1 MLEMK
6 ENMVNTILYATDLGL
21 YGPYMLEH
29 VGDLA
34 RSHNAKVYVLHVI
47 EPLGVFADAV
57 LETFVPESSKENLRD
72 HGLNEVMTAIR
83 AKVRA
88 VFDQDLTDYDGVTD
102 WLKDVHVIGG
112 IPAEVILTDAEAIR
126 ADLIVMGSH
135 GGVSDA
141 TTPIGSVAAKV
152 LQLSPIP
159 VYLIPTST
167 NRSMNFGMVS
177 GL

>member
-1 MLEMK
+1 
-6 ENMVNTILYATDLGL
+6 MVNTILYATDLGL

-34 RSHNAKVYVLHVI
+34 KSHNAQVYMLHVI

-57 LETFVPESSKENLRD
+57 LETYITDDSKAGLREN
-72 HGLNEVMTAIR
+72 GLNEVLVAIR

-88 VFDQDLTDYDGVTD
+88 VFEQDLKDYDAETR

-112 IPAEVILTDAEAIR
+112 SPAEVILTDAEAVK
-126 ADLIVMGSH
+126 ADLIVIGSH
-135 GGVSDA
+135 GGAKEMS
-141 TTPIGSVAAKV
+141 TPLGSVASKV

-159 VYLIPTST
+159 VYMIPTATDRTISYHAVT
-167 NRSMNFGMVS
+167 S
-177 GL
+177 L

>member
-1 MLEMK
+1 
-6 ENMVNTILYATDLGL
+6 MVETEDSMINTILYATDFGL
-21 YGPYMLEH
+21 FGPYVLEH
-29 VGDLA
+29 VSDLA
-34 RSHNAKVYVLHVI
+34 RNHNAKVYVLHVI
-47 EPLGVFADAV
+47 EPLGMFADAV
-57 LETFVPESSKENLRD
+57 LETFVPEDSKENLRE

-83 AKVRA
+83 AKVRT
-88 VFDQDLTDYDGVTD
+88 VFDQDMEDCEGAKE
-102 WLKDVHVIGG
+102 WLKDIHVIGG
-112 IPAEVILTDAEAIR
+112 NPAEVILTDAEAIN

-135 GGVSDA
+135 GGTSDI

-167 NRSMNFGMVS
+167 NRGNNYTTVG

>member
-1 MLEMK
+1 MIDNQ

-57 LETFVPESSKENLRD
+57 LESFVPDDSKENLRE
-72 HGLNEVMTAIR
+72 HGLNEVMAAIR
-83 AKVRA
+83 ANVRA
-88 VFDQDLTDYDGVTD
+88 VFDNDVNCLEGADE
-102 WLKDVHVIGG
+102 WLKDIHVIGG
-112 IPAEVILTDAEAIR
+112 SPAEVILTDAEAIK

-135 GGVSDA
+135 GGTSDL

-159 VYLIPTST
+159 VYMVPTST
-167 NRSMNFGMVS
+167 NRTGCYGAAS